1 MKKNVNLKIVIL
13 FFVLG
18 IVLILGLG
26 ASFLVMLNQIEDA
39 GTAQENIQNIVSTQL
54 SQIKIIII
62 ISLII
67 YTVISILIGYFV
79 LKAVVSPM
87 KRLIKSAE
95 KMASNDVGK
104 ANDSIQN
111 VGEVADL
118 ENAFSMMTNEL
129 NQKLSEVNRQKK
141 QIETILLHMTDG
153 IIAFNMEGKI
163 IHINPDA
170 KELLGLSD
178 KDNTFEKVFKKL
190 DIDIN
195 MEKIIY
201 LDNWTS
207 SEQRKNV
214 GGKYVNILF
223 APFQDENDR
232 PDGVIALIQDI
243 TEHVKL
249 DNMRKEFVA
258 DVSHELKTPITSIM
272 GYSDTLLEGDYDDET
287 RTKFLT
293 VISSEAKRMARLV
306 TDLLTLSRYDNKKIT
321 SEVTSFDLGELVKKC
336 LEKLKFEV
344 EKKEHHV
351 ECFVTAEVPPV
362 VADKY
367 GIERVVLNILSNAI
381 KYTPDKGNIKVYVGF
396 VYNDAYIK
404 VIDNGIGIPEED
416 LGRIFE
422 RFYRVDKARSREMG
436 GTGLGLSIAKEILDQ
451 NKGSIAI
458 KSKVGKGTEV
468 VIRIPAKK

>member
-163 IHINPDA
+163 IHINPAA

-249 DNMRKEFVA
+249 DNMQKEFVA

-293 VISSEAKRMARLV
+293 VISSEAKRVARLV

-422 RFYRVDKARSREMG
+422 RF
-436 GTGLGLSIAKEILDQ
+436 
-451 NKGSIAI
+451 
-458 KSKVGKGTEV
+458 
-468 VIRIPAKK
+468 